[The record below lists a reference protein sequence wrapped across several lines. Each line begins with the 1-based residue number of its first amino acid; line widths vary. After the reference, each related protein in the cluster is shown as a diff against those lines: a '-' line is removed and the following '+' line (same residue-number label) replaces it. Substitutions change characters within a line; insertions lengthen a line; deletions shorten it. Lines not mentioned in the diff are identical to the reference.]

1 MQYPPNDTCCG
12 YENYFITAFQQSF
25 AFRTMATV
33 VSFGILFGQKKSENA
48 ISSIRTS
55 STRAG
60 GAIKDS
66 GLLAG

>member
-1 MQYPPNDTCCG
+1 
-12 YENYFITAFQQSF
+12 
-25 AFRTMATV
+25 MATV
-33 VSFGILFGQKKSENA
+33 VSFGILFEQKKSENA